1 LFLRIIKRPTGAV
14 FGVSVD
20 DFQIGDIYDLGPQL
34 AALFL
39 TEAWAE
45 PIATARP
52 PAVWT
57 APPVVRAPVVLVV
70 DDDPQVQHMAE
81 RLLTSDG
88 YNVVT
93 APNGKDGLAKLLEV
107 WPDVV
112 VLDLDMPVMDG
123 WQFRAEQ
130 QRLAN
135 ERLAAIPVIVVTAE
149 DHAVHH
155 AARLRAVSV
164 LKKPFDPERLLHVI
178 RGALR
183 GHESPQLP
191 G

>member
-1 LFLRIIKRPTGAV
+1 
-14 FGVSVD
+14 
-20 DFQIGDIYDLGPQL
+20 
-34 AALFL
+34 
-39 TEAWAE
+39 
-45 PIATARP
+45 
-52 PAVWT
+52 
-57 APPVVRAPVVLVV
+57 VVLVV

-93 APNGKDGLAKLLEV
+93 APNGKDGLARLLEV
-107 WPDVV
+107 WPDVI

-135 ERLAAIPVIVVTAE
+135 ERLAAIPVILVTAE

-155 AARLRAVSV
+155 AARLRAVGV
-164 LKKPFDPERLLHVI
+164 LKKPFDTERLLHVI

-183 GHESPQLP
+183 GAESPQLP
-191 G
+191 R